1 MGQSTS
7 SSSKETT
14 VDKNVERVPTF
25 SDVLKE
31 KANRAERE
39 RKENVR
45 QFFFD
50 KRLFPNMESSIKL
63 FCEQTLARAQNG
75 QHHFSC
81 TFRYMPPA
89 EDNRVELVKTMLDCA
104 DWHQILKDAI
114 TNRVDG
120 S

>member
-1 MGQSTS
+1 MGQSQSTQQT
-7 SSSKETT
+7 KTEQLT
-14 VDKNVERVPTF
+14 PTF

-89 EDNRVELVKTMLDCA
+89 EENVNRVEPVKTMLDCA
-104 DWHQILKDAI
+104 DWHQILKDAV